1 MKVIILILTLLAV
14 TGCSGTKVINGKEQT
29 FTEFVILNKN
39 SDWKGEGFGDLDSDC
54 FPLLRLKKW
63 YEN

>member
-1 MKVIILILTLLAV
+1 MKYLLALSLLTLV
-14 TGCSGTKVINGKEQT
+14 GCSGVKIINNKEQT
-29 FTEFVILNKN
+29 FAEYVILNKN
-39 SDWKGEGFGDLDSDC
+39 SDWKGGNFENLDSDC